1 MPTRKHLHRL
11 RLAARRWLSKDH
23 RDFQTIGRLEAWRS
37 RRSQPSSR
45 PPMLEDRPR
54 YAHLPALGRIVDVRR
69 EGVVLHLELFAH
81 RVASDDRPLVLARE
95 GAKAESADATTER
108 LADAAPE
115 GRIWTLTLGLN

>member
-1 MPTRKHLHRL
+1 
-11 RLAARRWLSKDH
+11 
-23 RDFQTIGRLEAWRS
+23 
-37 RRSQPSSR
+37 
-45 PPMLEDRPR
+45 MLEDRPR
-54 YAHLPALGRIVDVRR
+54 YSHLPALGRIVDVRR
-69 EGVVLHLELFAH
+69 EGVVLHLELFAR